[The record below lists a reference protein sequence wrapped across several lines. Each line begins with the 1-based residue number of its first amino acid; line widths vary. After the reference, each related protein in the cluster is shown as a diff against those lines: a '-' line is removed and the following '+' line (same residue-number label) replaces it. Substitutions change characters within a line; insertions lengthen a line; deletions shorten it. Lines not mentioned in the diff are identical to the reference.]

1 MIQNEGTDMG
11 TIDPVGVMRAD
22 EYQAQEMG
30 PGEVVPFLDLR
41 SQWHEGHENLI
52 RQARSLIPYFGVM
65 GLVDLDQFNPGE
77 FPLSGATLERV
88 SEVLEDLAGR
98 MEQKAQLFALMAVKL
113 GADADRLKE
122 RQS

>member
-11 TIDPVGVMRAD
+11 TIDPTGVMRAD

-30 PGEVVPFLDLR
+30 RGDVLPFLDMR
-41 SQWHEGHENLI
+41 AQWREEHENLI
-52 RQARSLIPYFGVM
+52 RHARALIPYFGVT